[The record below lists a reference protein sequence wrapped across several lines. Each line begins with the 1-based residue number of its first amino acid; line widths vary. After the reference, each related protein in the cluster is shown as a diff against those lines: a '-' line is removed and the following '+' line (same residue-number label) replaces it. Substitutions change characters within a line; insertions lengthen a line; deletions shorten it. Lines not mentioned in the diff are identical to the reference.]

1 MNAVQRPLAFRTR
14 HRLRSAPEFE
24 RVYRQGIR
32 AGDALFGI
40 SALKND
46 HGHARLGLSIGAKA
60 VGNAVRRNRLR
71 RVLREHFRQSQHE
84 LPAIDIVITARPGAR
99 AAANDVVAA
108 SIVRLLGQIRSRCQ

>member
-1 MNAVQRPLAFRTR
+1 MQRPLVFRAR
-14 HRLRSAPEFE
+14 QRLRTAPEFE

-46 HGHARLGLSIGAKA
+46 HGYARLGLSIGAKA

-71 RVLREHFRQSQHE
+71 RVLREQFRQNQHT

-99 AAANDVVAA
+99 AAASDAVTE
-108 SIVRLLGQIRSRCQ
+108 SIVRLLGQIRSRCP